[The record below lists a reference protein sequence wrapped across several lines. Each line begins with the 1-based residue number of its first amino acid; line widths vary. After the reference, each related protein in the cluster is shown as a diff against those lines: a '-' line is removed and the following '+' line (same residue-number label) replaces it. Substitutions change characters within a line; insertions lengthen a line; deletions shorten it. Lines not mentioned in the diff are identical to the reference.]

1 MIYHSVFPTWRN
13 IYFYWKGTSVW
24 LQLSLFYVN
33 WPRIGLY
40 NLFLISKFTF
50 QHHLHKIYM
59 AFYLLTWT
67 YFSGFYV
74 NRNILINSQIKRIL
88 LLAVTRKSKT
98 KLRIT
103 EKNTNGSD
111 FSENEIPDSNSLK
124 PFGFETKT
132 NIDDITSS
140 SSDEQV
146 MQVK

>member
-1 MIYHSVFPTWRN
+1 MN
-13 IYFYWKGTSVW
+13 
-24 LQLSLFYVN
+24 
-33 WPRIGLY
+33 
-40 NLFLISKFTF
+40 
-50 QHHLHKIYM
+50 
-59 AFYLLTWT
+59 

-74 NRNILINSQIKRIL
+74 SRNILINSQIKRIL